1 MRRWIGRGVWVVVL
15 GAALLGP
22 LGCGLEGCEEE
33 RKGDGR
39 RVIAV
44 VPKGSTHEFWK
55 AVHAGA
61 RKAGGELGVR
71 ILWQGPLREDDRDSQ
86 IRVVEDMISRQ
97 VDGLVLAPLDD
108 TALARPV
115 EEARRW
121 GIPTVIIDSRLEW
134 DGLVSFVATDNYQG
148 GVLAAEHLAALL
160 GDRGKV
166 MVMRYQEG
174 SASTRERER
183 GFLET
188 MTRRFDGIEIVS
200 SNQYGGSTTESAY
213 ATAERLLVRYR
224 AVDGIFTP
232 NESTTFGM
240 LRAVQDAGRAGR
252 VKHVGFDSSAK
263 LIAALEKGHLHG
275 LVLQDPFRMGE
286 VGVRTLVAHLDGE
299 TVEARIDTGVH
310 VATRDN
316 MAEPRIAQLLTPD
329 VARWLRKVVPPP
341 GSSFR

>member
-1 MRRWIGRGVWVVVL
+1 MRSWVGWLLSLVAFFAGACECGGQ
-15 GAALLGP
+15 GAAG
-22 LGCGLEGCEEE
+22 GQGQ
-33 RKGDGR
+33 

-71 ILWQGPLREDDRDSQ
+71 ILWQGPLREDDRDAQ
-86 IRVVEDMISRQ
+86 IRVVEDMISRR

-108 TALARPV
+108 TALARPA

-121 GIPTVIIDSRLEW
+121 GIPTVIIDSTLEW
-134 DGLVSFVATDNYQG
+134 DGRVSFVATDNHRG
-148 GVLAAEHLAALL
+148 GALAAERLGSLL
-160 GDRGKV
+160 GNRGTV
-166 MVMRYQEG
+166 VVMRYQEG

-188 MTRRFDGIEIVS
+188 LARDFDGIQVVS

-213 ATAERLLVRYR
+213 ATAERLLIRHR
-224 AVDGIFTP
+224 RVDGLFTP

-240 LRAVQDAGRAGR
+240 LRAVQDAGMGGKVR
-252 VKHVGFDSSAK
+252 HVGFDSSAK
-263 LIAALEKGHLHG
+263 LISALRAGHLHG

-286 VGVRTLVAHLDGE
+286 VGVRTLVAHLDGQG
-299 TVEARIDTGVH
+299 VDRRIDTGVH
-310 VATRDN
+310 LATRDN
-316 MAEPRIAQLLTPD
+316 MAEPHIARLLTPD
-329 VARWLRKVVPPP
+329 VARWLDAAR
-341 GSSFR
+341 R